1 MDTQLRQGLAA
12 LWKLGEKIHGEGGD
26 GRAVAEAIA
35 WLLPQAQLCGVY
47 SRPMG
52 TLEMF
57 AVRVGN
63 AVVGQAGVWAA
74 GDYGSQVRK
83 AGLSPAPCYLRDH
96 STKAEK
102 VSPILT
108 ESMARSPEFQELL
121 LAA

>member
-12 LWKLGEKIHGEGGD
+12 LWKLGEQVHGTEED
-26 GRAVAEAIA
+26 GRAIAEAIV
-35 WLLPQAQLCGVY
+35 WVLPQAQLYGVY

-63 AVVGQAGVWAA
+63 AVVGHAGVWAV
-74 GDYGSQVRK
+74 GDYGSQVQK
-83 AGLSPAPCYLRDH
+83 AGLLPAPCYLRRH
-96 STKAEK
+96 STKAGAI
-102 VSPILT
+102 SPLLT
-108 ESMARSPEFQELL
+108 EAMASTPGFQELL